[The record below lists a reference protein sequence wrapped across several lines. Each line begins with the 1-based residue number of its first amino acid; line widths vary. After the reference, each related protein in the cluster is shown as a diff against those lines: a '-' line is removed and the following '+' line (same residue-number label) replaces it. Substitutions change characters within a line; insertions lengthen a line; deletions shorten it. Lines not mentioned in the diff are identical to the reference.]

1 MDNNNEQKALM
12 LEALSIL
19 ADIAN
24 GDKLFEGFDDEYLA
38 DRNKS
43 LQEKYDKIMSKL
55 DETIKAKENTL
66 Y

>member
-1 MDNNNEQKALM
+1 MNNNNEQKALM

-19 ADIAN
+19 AAIAN
-24 GDKLFEGFDDEYLA
+24 ADGLFKDFDDEYLA

-43 LQEKYDKIMSKL
+43 LQGKYDKIMGKL
-55 DETIKAKENTL
+55 RETIKAKENTL